1 MSVVAEI
8 IATWRDPAGPVG
20 RLLSA
25 GPREDRSLVILIAA
39 TVLMFVA
46 RTPDLAR
53 RAALDPT
60 VPLEASLGITLFVML
75 FLLPPLAYALASASH
90 LAMKVLGRAGPAHG
104 ARVALF
110 WAMLA
115 IVPGLLLQGLAAG
128 FIGPHSGPARLVGVG
143 VFLLFLWFWGRGL
156 MVAYPAGKGAR

>member
-1 MSVVAEI
+1 MSVAGEI
-8 IATWRDPAGPVG
+8 LATWRDPAGPVG

-25 GPREDRSLVILIAA
+25 GPREDRSLVMLVAA
-39 TVLMFVA
+39 AILMFVA

-75 FLLPPLAYALASASH
+75 FILPLLAYGLAYASH
-90 LAMKVLGRAGPAHG
+90 LVLRATGRAGQAFG

-115 IVPGLLLQGLAAG
+115 IVPGMLVHGLATGLAG
-128 FIGPHSGPARLVGVG
+128 PESPVVRLVGVV
-143 VFLLFLWFWGRGL
+143 VFAAFMWFWLRGL
-156 MVAYPAGKGAR
+156 TVAYRTGGAAP